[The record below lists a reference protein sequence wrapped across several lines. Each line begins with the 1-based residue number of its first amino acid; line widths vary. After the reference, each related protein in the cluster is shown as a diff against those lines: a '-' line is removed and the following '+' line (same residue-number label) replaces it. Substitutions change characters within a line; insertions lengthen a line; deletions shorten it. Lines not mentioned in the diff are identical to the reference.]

1 MGPSFGSGCLLHG
14 ARPLPGGGGNRL
26 EVGEWGE
33 SWERFVPK
41 MVEIWRRIHEDL
53 KVNSDDDSIRFF
65 LVFFFWLEF
74 SSFFLSPIYW
84 ELWYSRG
91 WKFQDKHHALQQAK
105 VMPIPKWQEIW
116 NKNNRFQV
124 WKNQGSIKM
133 FMIVSGFLCR
143 ILSKKKG
150 LEILNR
156 NVKQSCLDGYIWCR
170 HNKNPLDFINVFF
183 ESFQSVSKMRSL
195 K

>member
-1 MGPSFGSGCLLHG
+1 
-14 ARPLPGGGGNRL
+14 
-26 EVGEWGE
+26 
-33 SWERFVPK
+33 

-53 KVNSDDDSIRFF
+53 KVNSDDDSIR
-65 LVFFFWLEF
+65 FFFWLEF

-124 WKNQGSIKM
+124 WKSQGSIKM

-143 ILSKKKG
+143 ILSKKRFG
-150 LEILNR
+150 
-156 NVKQSCLDGYIWCR
+156 
-170 HNKNPLDFINVFF
+170 NPQQKCETIMFRWIYLVQTQQKSLGFYQCFF
-183 ESFQSVSKMRSL
+183 WIFPISF
-195 K
+195 